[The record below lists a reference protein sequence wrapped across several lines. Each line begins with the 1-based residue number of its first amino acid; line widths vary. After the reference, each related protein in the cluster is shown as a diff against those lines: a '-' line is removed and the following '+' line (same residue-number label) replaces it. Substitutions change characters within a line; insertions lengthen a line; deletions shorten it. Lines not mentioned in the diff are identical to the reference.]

1 MTFRSAAACVALL
14 LLPMTALAQPL
25 LIEGADSR
33 REVDCGGRDVEIT
46 GFGHR
51 VTLTGQCG
59 TVSLMGSNQIV
70 TLASATRLVVTGA
83 ENSAKASG
91 TLGGLLVEGQGHN
104 VTGSLPG
111 NTEKPATVEVTG
123 EGSVLDL
130 ELNGPT
136 RIVVAGA
143 RHKVLWSAAP
153 GLPAPQR
160 DIRGIGNVVERAP
173 RS

>member
-51 VTLTGQCG
+51 
-59 TVSLMGSNQIV
+59 
-70 TLASATRLVVTGA
+70 
-83 ENSAKASG
+83 
-91 TLGGLLVEGQGHN
+91 